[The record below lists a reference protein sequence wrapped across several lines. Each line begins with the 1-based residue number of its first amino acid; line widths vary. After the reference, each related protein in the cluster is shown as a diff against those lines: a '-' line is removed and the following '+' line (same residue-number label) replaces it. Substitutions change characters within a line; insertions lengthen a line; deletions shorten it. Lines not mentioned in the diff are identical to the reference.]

1 MLVKELSYPLHSLI
15 PVSFSTKIGRHW
27 GISQCVSLLPN
38 TMKPPSD
45 VARLT
50 PTFFLPTTAA
60 LQAKVDVSQAPS
72 GTACDRVYVLGIALG
87 TGGSGYG

>member
-1 MLVKELSYPLHSLI
+1 
-15 PVSFSTKIGRHW
+15 
-27 GISQCVSLLPN
+27 
-38 TMKPPSD
+38 MKPPSD

-60 LQAKVDVSQAPS
+60 LQAKVDVSQVPS